1 MKQLHCA
8 VSFGFFAVVLIVT
21 MLVLH
26 PAYIAISLL
35 GAAGSLAALT
45 GWHGLRQRIRWVL
58 PLMVLTVFFNA
69 AFQHRGV
76 TALWYLPNGNA
87 VTLESTVFGLCAA
100 GMLAAAVL
108 WCGCMHQVLT
118 SDKLMALTGPLL
130 PSVSL
135 LFSMALRMAPRILR
149 RLRETYDVQKALDT
163 GRDPVTVLRR
173 CIRALSATVSWM
185 LEHAVVTA
193 DSMKARGY
201 GVGKRTH
208 FHRERWGADETVFG
222 TALLLLT
229 ALTLAG
235 IFSGSGTEIF
245 YPSLQF
251 SPPTAINL
259 AAWCCWALLC
269 ALPMLHIGKE
279 ALAWRRSASSI

>member
-45 GWHGLRQRIRWVL
+45 GLHGLRQRIQWVL
-58 PLMVLTVFFNA
+58 PLMVLTVLFNA

-76 TALWYLPNGNA
+76 TALFYLPNGNA

-100 GMLAAAVL
+100 AMLAAAVL

-118 SDKLMALTGPLL
+118 SDKLMALTGRLL
-130 PSVSL
+130 PAVSL
-135 LFSMALRMAPRILR
+135 LFSMALRMVPRVLR
-149 RLRETYDVQKALDT
+149 CLRETYDAQKAADGLT
-163 GRDPVTVLRR
+163 GPLAVPKR
-173 CIRALSATVSWM
+173 CVRALSGTVSWM

-201 GVGKRTH
+201 GTGRRTH
-208 FHRERWGADETVFG
+208 FHREVWGRTETVFG
-222 TALLLLT
+222 LALGLLA
-229 ALTLAG
+229 ALTLWG
-235 IFSGSGTEIF
+235 IFSGCGTEVF

-269 ALPMLHIGKE
+269 ALPMLAEGKE

>member
-45 GWHGLRQRIRWVL
+45 GFARAAAKRIRWVL
-58 PLMVLTVFFNA
+58 PLMLLTVFFNV

-76 TALWYLPNGNA
+76 TALWYLHNGNA

-149 RLRETYDVQKALDT
+149 RLRETYDVQKALD
-163 GRDPVTVLRR
+163 GF
-173 CIRALSATVSWM
+173 S
-185 LEHAVVTA
+185 
-193 DSMKARGY
+193 
-201 GVGKRTH
+201 
-208 FHRERWGADETVFG
+208 
-222 TALLLLT
+222 
-229 ALTLAG
+229 
-235 IFSGSGTEIF
+235 SGSSWCWSM
-245 YPSLQF
+245 PW
-251 SPPTAINL
+251 SPPTA
-259 AAWCCWALLC
+259 
-269 ALPMLHIGKE
+269 
-279 ALAWRRSASSI
+279 